1 MVSLR
6 EDLSGANSPP
16 AGSGIERTG
25 MLDAFAH
32 DTREDILVLA
42 MFETRP
48 WEHGELQLFQLQ
60 EKLNAYVSF
69 ILDGEMK
76 DNCPHLLGKPVR
88 IELRTSFEPP
98 ERAMGFLGRAR
109 DQLALQQISLEVV
122 LIGEIAE
129 ACCGSSQGGGCC
141 GGGHSHPEPAGGPR
155 EGRHPTGTGCCGGG
169 DASPVSPSDEPRGS
183 CGCSHGSSDSE

>member
-6 EDLSGANSPP
+6 EDLTPHNRPP

-48 WEHGELQLFQLQ
+48 WEFGEQQLYQLQ

-76 DNCPHLLGKPVR
+76 ENFPHLLGKPVR
-88 IELRTSFEPP
+88 IELRTAYEPP
-98 ERAMGFLGRAR
+98 QRAMDFLGRAR
-109 DQLALQQISLEVV
+109 QQLGLQGIQLEAV
-122 LIGEIAE
+122 LIGEEQAG
-129 ACCGSSQGGGCC
+129 CCGGSSDGGCC
-141 GGGHSHPEPAGGPR
+141 GGSGAGSADHHHHQEAPSSS
-155 EGRHPTGTGCCGGG
+155 GCCGGASESSVEAMTRQG
-169 DASPVSPSDEPRGS
+169 DSHGS
-183 CGCSHGSSDSE
+183 CGCSH

>member
-6 EDLSGANSPP
+6 EDLTGTNPP
-16 AGSGIERTG
+16 PPGSGIERTG

-48 WEHGELQLFQLQ
+48 WEHGERQLFQLQ

-76 DNCPHLLGKPVR
+76 DNFPHLVGKPVR
-88 IELRTSFEPP
+88 IELRTSHEPS

-109 DQLALQQISLEVV
+109 DQLALQQIGLEVV
-122 LIGEIAE
+122 VIGEVSDSDQG
-129 ACCGSSQGGGCC
+129 CCGGNSAGGCC
-141 GGGHSHPEPAGGPR
+141 GGGAADRTQPPSAPSHSA
-155 EGRHPTGTGCCGGG
+155 
-169 DASPVSPSDEPRGS
+169 
-183 CGCSHGSSDSE
+183 CGCDH

>member
-6 EDLSGANSPP
+6 EDLTGGNRPP

-76 DNCPHLLGKPVR
+76 ENFPHLIGKPVR
-88 IELRTSFEPP
+88 IELRTSHEPP
-98 ERAMGFLGRAR
+98 QRAMEFLGRAR
-109 DQLALQQISLEVV
+109 DQLGLQRIGLDVV
-122 LIGEIAE
+122 LIGEQTPPE
-129 ACCGSSQGGGCC
+129 GGCC
-141 GGGHSHPEPAGGPR
+141 GGG
-155 EGRHPTGTGCCGGG
+155 GTSGGCCGGG
-169 DASPVSPSDEPRGS
+169 PSHAEEHEAHTHDHHEGGYCGAASGQPQVSECGEPNGS
-183 CGCSHGSSDSE
+183 CGCAH